1 MKVYVTRRLPEEALR
16 VLGAGFE
23 VAMWDREDEPV
34 PRDVLLREVSS
45 AHGLLSLLTERV
57 DEELLAHAPNLKIV
71 ANMAVGFNNI
81 DVEACTKRG
90 IVVTNTPDVLTE
102 ATADLAFALLLAAA
116 RRLIEA
122 ERVLQEGRWKSWSP
136 MFLTG
141 QQVFGSTLG
150 IIGMGRIGRAVAER
164 AKGFSM
170 DVLYYSRSRD
180 EEAEGETG
188 AQYVPLERLLS
199 RSDFIS
205 IHLPLTPE
213 TRHFISAREMALMKP
228 TAVLINTSRGAV
240 IDEAALIDALRAGSI
255 WAAGLDVFEKEPLP
269 PDSPLRAMDNV
280 VLLPHI
286 GSATIKTRTE
296 MAVLAAKN
304 LATYLTKGSAITP
317 VNAAK

>member
-1 MKVYVTRRLPEEALR
+1 
-16 VLGAGFE
+16 
-23 VAMWDREDEPV
+23 
-34 PRDVLLREVSS
+34 
-45 AHGLLSLLTERV
+45 
-57 DEELLAHAPNLKIV
+57 
-71 ANMAVGFNNI
+71 
-81 DVEACTKRG
+81 
-90 IVVTNTPDVLTE
+90 
-102 ATADLAFALLLAAA
+102 
-116 RRLIEA
+116 
-122 ERVLQEGRWKSWSP
+122 
-136 MFLTG
+136 
-141 QQVFGSTLG
+141 
-150 IIGMGRIGRAVAER
+150 MGRIGRAVAER